1 MRDKKYIWALVSV
14 YLAYLTHGIQAI
26 VISQNSANFQQQ
38 WGVDA
43 GGISGVIAWTG
54 LGKFVSVWIC
64 GEISDK
70 IGRKIM
76 IVIGAIMYVAFFG
89 LLLTTHSPA
98 VASVAAFMAGVATS
112 FFDGACYAVAQES
125 WTKAPGTAVI
135 LIKGVISISGTIYPL
150 LVASMSQSGNWKALI
165 ILPIIMSVV
174 VLVVALIA
182 PYSYDEELKE
192 LKDNKQADP
201 NAKLVDEDAE
211 KGKARIKSPIP
222 GFVIAGCAI
231 YGFIAMATMYS
242 AQQYL
247 KSFGMAV
254 LGQDEMWAAS
264 LNSIYTI
271 GSFAAV
277 IIWGVFM
284 AALRWRTL
292 KILLIDLAGSVVAY
306 ALVVLLR
313 SPVMVQIGAFAIGFF
328 AAGGA
333 LQCGVALMQE
343 FHPGAKGRNLGI
355 YYTFM
360 GAASYIMPQLAKIF
374 YNMAGGNEA
383 QAVINEMTVNLVLA
397 VIGLLFMIFL
407 AMNYQKWFGVSV
419 WSKKGAD
426 E

>member
-1 MRDKKYIWALVSV
+1 MRDKKYIWALLSV
-14 YLAYLTHGIQAI
+14 YFAYLTHGIQAI

-54 LGKFVSVWIC
+54 LGKFLSVWIC

-76 IVIGAIMYVAFFG
+76 IVVGAIMYIAFFG
-89 LLLTTHSPA
+89 LLLTTSSPA

-125 WTKAPGTAVI
+125 WVKAPGTAVI
-135 LIKGVISISGTIYPL
+135 LIKGVISVSGTMYPL
-150 LVASMSQSGNWKALI
+150 LVASMSQSGNCRALI
-165 ILPIIMSVV
+165 ILPIVMSIV
-174 VLVVALIA
+174 VLAVALFA
-182 PYSYDEELKE
+182 PYSYDEELKD
-192 LKDNKQADP
+192 LKEQKATNSD
-201 NAKLVDEDAE
+201 AKLVDEDAE

-222 GFVIAGCAI
+222 FAVVAGCAI

-254 LGQDEMWAAS
+254 LGMDEMWAAS
-264 LNSIYTI
+264 LNSVYTI

-277 IIWGVFM
+277 IIWGIFM
-284 AALRWRTL
+284 ASLGWRTL
-292 KILLIDLAGSVVAY
+292 KILIIDLAGSVIAY

-313 SPVMVQIGAFAIGFF
+313 SPIMVQIGAFAIGFF

-360 GAASYIMPQLAKIF
+360 GAASYLMPQLAKIF
-374 YNMAGGNEA
+374 YNMAGGDEA
-383 QAVINEMTVNLVLA
+383 QAVINEMAVNLGLA
-397 VIGLLFMIFL
+397 VVGLIFMIFL
-407 AMNYQKWFGVSV
+407 ALNYKKWFGVSV